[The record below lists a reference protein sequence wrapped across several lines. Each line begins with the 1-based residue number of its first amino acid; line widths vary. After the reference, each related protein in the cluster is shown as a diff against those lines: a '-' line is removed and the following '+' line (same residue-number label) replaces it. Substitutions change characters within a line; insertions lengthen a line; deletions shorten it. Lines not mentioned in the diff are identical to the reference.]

1 LLKWTTRWWSSMERA
16 FAAPALA
23 HGSTMDRGIFRVDVK
38 IDVAI
43 AIERPLTS
51 NAQLDASMCFR

>member
-1 LLKWTTRWWSSMERA
+1 MERT

-38 IDVAI
+38 IAGTIDVRSPI
-43 AIERPLTS
+43 TS

>member
-1 LLKWTTRWWSSMERA
+1 MERA

-23 HGSTMDRGIFRVDVK
+23 HGSTMDQGIFRVDDK
-38 IDVAI
+38 IAVAI
-43 AIERPLTS
+43 AIERPLKS